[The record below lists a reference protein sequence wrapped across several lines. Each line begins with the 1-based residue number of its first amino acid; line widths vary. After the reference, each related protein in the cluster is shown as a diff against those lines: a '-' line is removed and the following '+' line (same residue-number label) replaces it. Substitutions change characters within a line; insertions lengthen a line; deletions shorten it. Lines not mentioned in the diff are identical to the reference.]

1 MKVKTPHIGGIC
13 QSLQG
18 RDKGRY
24 YIIKIINPDGSVGVV
39 DGNFKKL
46 AEPKK
51 KNLKHLRLLPVTA
64 ESIAKKFADGSK
76 VFDTEVYSALKS
88 YNYPQEQADA
98 EDDAN
103 SQGV

>member
-1 MKVKTPHIGGIC
+1 MKVKTPKPGGIC

-18 RDKGRY
+18 RDKDRY
-24 YIIKIINPDGSVGVV
+24 YIIKTLNPDGTVGVV

-51 KNLKHLRLLPVTA
+51 KNLKHLRLLPDTA
-64 ESIAKKFADGSK
+64 ESIAAKFAEGSL

-88 YNYPQEQADA
+88 YNYPEKCA
-98 EDDAN
+98 EN
-103 SQGV
+103 KQG